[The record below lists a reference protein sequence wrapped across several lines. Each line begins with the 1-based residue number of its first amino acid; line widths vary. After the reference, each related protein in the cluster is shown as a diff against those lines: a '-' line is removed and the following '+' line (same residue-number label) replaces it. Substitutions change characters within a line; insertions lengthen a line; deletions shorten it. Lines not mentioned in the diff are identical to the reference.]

1 MKSVIELIMRLFSP
15 LKDEERI
22 PCYVAQTRHGGFKV
36 CFHENNIFL
45 EFGEFATYADAVR
58 SAEDYDVL
66 KVFTKEQYNE
76 IRKLRKNNA
85 KN

>member
-1 MKSVIELIMRLFSP
+1 MKKVIELIVSLFSP

-22 PCYVAQTRHGGFKV
+22 PCYIENASRGGFKV
-36 CFHENNIFL
+36 CFHEDNIFL

-58 SAEDYDVL
+58 NAEDYDVL

-76 IRKLRKNNA
+76 IRKLRKTNA